1 MYRNNHSDTAGVN
14 QKKGALVSLTRTG
27 AGWVLSEVLSREQE
41 RDLQGSEGQE
51 AALVGKIQEVKT
63 CEGSGTVFVFTELV
77 YYVHAEKHKQR
88 VRQKRPIAAKT
99 GYDPALMSW
108 KIV

>member
-51 AALVGKIQEVKT
+51 AALVGKI
-63 CEGSGTVFVFTELV
+63 
-77 YYVHAEKHKQR
+77 
-88 VRQKRPIAAKT
+88 
-99 GYDPALMSW
+99 
-108 KIV
+108 